1 VCNSEGT
8 PEMNLGVIIALDIG
22 GTTVKSVLCDFEGRL
37 LSNIDYTPIDSR
49 GSRSTI
55 LNVFSKIVIDLL
67 AKADEMGSQPSGLV
81 LAFPGPFDYE
91 RGICLIKGVGKYE
104 ALYGIDIKS
113 FFRDEVLAN
122 RIPVFFDADSWAF
135 TRGQCLEGA
144 ARGAK
149 RVIGLTIGTGL
160 GSAFVEDGRIIENE
174 RGVPPY
180 GWIGFLP
187 CGKGILD
194 DRISRRGILA
204 RYREFSNSSTGNLDV
219 KDLFELALKNDPLC
233 VELFR
238 ETGSFL
244 GKALVP
250 FVELFQPDLIVIG
263 GEISGAFDFIAPS
276 LKEELEKALKVPGIP
291 GLPGVLKATDP
302 ERCTLSGLAL
312 YFVERYMRGG
322 NV

>member
-1 VCNSEGT
+1 MCNSEGT

-194 DRISRRGILA
+194 ETDLA
-204 RYREFSNSSTGNLDV
+204 CHAAHAIAAMGHAGNLYIGVHDV
-219 KDLFELALKNDPLC
+219 FGS
-233 VELFR
+233 VFR
-238 ETGSFL
+238 GWRRSGRHT
-244 GKALVP
+244 LV
-250 FVELFQPDLIVIG
+250 
-263 GEISGAFDFIAPS
+263 AFAACS
-276 LKEELEKALKVPGIP
+276 EKSM
-291 GLPGVLKATDP
+291 T
-302 ERCTLSGLAL
+302 
-312 YFVERYMRGG
+312 MRGVCAW
-322 NV
+322 NMRYFTPAMSNIRRAARLLSVSRESVIRRS